1 MLRAKEKNLINWFK
15 AVKGLKCYLIADLIQ
30 DFEILRKSGQMLAF
44 IQGISVVI

>member
-30 DFEILRKSGQMLAF
+30 DFEILRKSGQCSLLSKGF
-44 IQGISVVI
+44 Q